1 MTAYEAK
8 RKGNIGAAQQGSTI
22 EDRAR
27 FDFVRYANCWE
38 DADILLRALEVRK
51 NGVYLSV
58 SSAGDN
64 TFSILSRQPALVIAA
79 DISPAQLACVEIR
92 KAAFLNLSHEA
103 LLEFLG
109 VRAGA
114 DRSATYERM
123 RDQLSGKNR
132 QFWDDRLKLIEGGII
147 HAGKFEHYF
156 SLFRSYILPLIHG
169 QKVVSELLK
178 PKDAAARKDFYA
190 HRWDSLR
197 WRLLFRIFFSRTL
210 MGRLG
215 RDPEFFR
222 YVEGNVAARLLK
234 RAEHA
239 LTTLPAD
246 SNPYLQFI
254 VRGNFQSALPFY
266 LRKENFEA
274 IRGNLDRLTIFEGS
288 VDEAIQSHP
297 DITFDGFNLS
307 DIFEY
312 VGYSEYLAGLDRI
325 VRSAR
330 EGARLVYWNMLA
342 DRKSPPEF
350 RDRLEA
356 LNELAGELHLQD
368 KAFFYKALVIEQV
381 RKG

>member
-38 DADILLRALEVRK
+38 DADILLKALHVR
-51 NGVYLSV
+51 NDGTYLSV

-92 KAAFLNLSHEA
+92 KVAFLTLSHEG

-109 VRAGA
+109 VRAGS
-114 DRSATYERM
+114 DRLGTYERI
-123 RDQLSGKNR
+123 RDSLSEKSR
-132 QFWDDRLKLIEGGII
+132 LFWDDRRELIEGGII

-156 SLFRSYILPLIHG
+156 SLFRSYILPLIHSK
-169 QKVVSELLK
+169 QLVSDLLK
-178 PKDAAARKDFYA
+178 PKDAEARADFYA
-190 HRWDSLR
+190 NRWDSLR
-197 WRLLFRIFFSRTL
+197 WRILFRIFFSRTF

-222 YVEGNVAARLLK
+222 YVEGDVAARLLK

-266 LRKENFEA
+266 LRKDNFEA
-274 IRGNLDRLTIFEGS
+274 IRSNLDRLAIFEGS
-288 VDEAIQSHP
+288 VDEAIQAHP
-297 DITFDGFNLS
+297 HIAFDGFNLS

-312 VGYSEYLAGLDRI
+312 VSYGEYVAGLGRI

-330 EGARLVYWNMLA
+330 DGARLVYWNMLA

-350 RDRLEA
+350 RDCLET
-356 LNELAGELHLQD
+356 LDELARELHLQD

-381 RKG
+381 RKS